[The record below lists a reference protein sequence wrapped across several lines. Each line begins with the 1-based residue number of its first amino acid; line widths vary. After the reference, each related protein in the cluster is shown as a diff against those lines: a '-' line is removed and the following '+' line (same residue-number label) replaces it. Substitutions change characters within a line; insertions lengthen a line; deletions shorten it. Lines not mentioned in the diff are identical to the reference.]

1 MFLLTKYRELKNGAY
16 DLPGMPWKDA
26 LLIAWAH
33 DCIGL
38 KIKLGGEWPM
48 VTGGAPWVKHPTDFR
63 NSATAV
69 SARGVGGVKVE
80 LALYKLREVIGEF
93 CTEENDFSTELFLEP
108 PHDLYW
114 LARQIIG
121 EEFDE
126 DLGANRQSTDRE
138 CEEILKMLSAA
149 GSVRL
154 SRRASSTWRDKK
166 TNERVEYYVIECPGL
181 EKSLKRYERTAQRRK
196 GDG

>member
-69 SARGVGGVKVE
+69 SARGVGGVKVDPPTGADTRTSMLLPVRVV
-80 LALYKLREVIGEF
+80 LAK
-93 CTEENDFSTELFLEP
+93 P
-108 PHDLYW
+108 PPV
-114 LARQIIG
+114 AFG
-121 EEFDE
+121 
-126 DLGANRQSTDRE
+126 
-138 CEEILKMLSAA
+138 
-149 GSVRL
+149 
-154 SRRASSTWRDKK
+154 
-166 TNERVEYYVIECPGL
+166 
-181 EKSLKRYERTAQRRK
+181 
-196 GDG
+196 